1 MRRLNVLE
9 CIMGEQKSDIT
20 VIKEASTIGG
30 LLKVVIPVALGMFL
44 VGFDANLF
52 FFGGTFIV
60 SAIHLSPNSIYI
72 GIAGSGFAAGIA
84 IFSVIGG
91 YIFDKIT
98 TRNGILISLAIISL
112 FSTLTGFVT
121 NKYELVAY
129 RFLVGFGTGM
139 IQPEIIAF
147 LGDIRP
153 RARQTVIASEG
164 IAFGLGLFVSP
175 YIYSRFS
182 TASAFDI
189 PFIIAG
195 VAGVALIATVVALV
209 PSKYKLYK
217 KPKGN
222 ILEILNSSLIL
233 ISISFLFFGIAFF
246 AFESYFTPYLIN
258 FGFTKT
264 EATFIYSFFGL
275 AYLILV
281 LPGGIFGD
289 RVMRKL
295 VLIISGAL
303 LVVSSLI
310 LFLKTPIVL
319 TAAIGTILFGAGY
332 GIYSN
337 TAAFAQETVEDQWR
351 GSAVGFMFLIFNVGT
366 IIGSSLMGA
375 MIKMVGYYLAGIYVL
390 IIPLVLCLV
399 FIVATPKPSHNLSE
413 ISSTTEEA

>member
-1 MRRLNVLE
+1 MVNNGNEL
-9 CIMGEQKSDIT
+9 T
-20 VIKEASTIGG
+20 AIKEAQTLGG

-60 SAIHLSPNSIYI
+60 SAIHLSADSIYI

-84 IFSVIGG
+84 IFSIIGG

-153 RARQTVIASEG
+153 RARQTIIASEG

-175 YIYSRFS
+175 YIYAMYS

-195 VAGVALIATVVALV
+195 IAGAALILTVILLV
-209 PSKYKLYK
+209 PSKYKLYQRPK
-217 KPKGN
+217 KN
-222 ILEILNSSLIL
+222 ILEILNKSL
-233 ISISFLFFGIAFF
+233 ISISLSFFFFGIAFF
-246 AFESYFTPYLIN
+246 AFESYFTPYLTH
-258 FGFTKT
+258 FGFSEGK
-264 EATFIYSFFGL
+264 AAYIYSLFGL
-275 AYLILV
+275 AYLIFV
-281 LPGGIFGD
+281 LPGGVLGD
-289 RVMRKL
+289 RVVRKL
-295 VLIISGAL
+295 VILLSGIIF
-303 LVVSSLI
+303 VVSSLI
-310 LFLKTPIVL
+310 LFISSPVLL
-319 TAAIGTILFGAGY
+319 TAVIGTVLFGCGY

-337 TAAFAQETVEDQWR
+337 TSAFAQETVEDAWR
-351 GSAVGFMFLIFNVGT
+351 GSAVGFMFLMFNVGT
-366 IIGSSLMGA
+366 ILGSSLMGF
-375 MIKMVGYYLAGIYVL
+375 MIKFVGYHLAGIYVL
-390 IIPLVLCLV
+390 IVPLMLCFV
-399 FIVATPKPSHNLSE
+399 FIAITPRTHAPVLQE
-413 ISSTTEEA
+413 STNVE

>member
-1 MRRLNVLE
+1 MAESENVV
-9 CIMGEQKSDIT
+9 T
-20 VIKEASTIGG
+20 VIKEAQTTGG

-60 SAIHLSPNSIYI
+60 SAIHLSSSSIYI
-72 GIAGSGFAAGIA
+72 GIAGSGFATGIA
-84 IFSVIGG
+84 IFSIIGG

-153 RARQTVIASEG
+153 KARQTIIASEG
-164 IAFGLGLFVSP
+164 IAFGLGLFISP
-175 YIYSRFS
+175 YIYSRYS
-182 TASAFDI
+182 TESTFDI

-195 VAGVALIATVVALV
+195 IAGVALIAIVIALV
-209 PSKYKLYK
+209 PSKYKLYQRPK
-217 KPKGN
+217 KN
-222 ILEILNSSLIL
+222 ILEILNRSLVF
-233 ISISFLFFGIAFF
+233 ISLSFFFFGIAFF

-258 FGFTKT
+258 FGFSKSQ
-264 EATFIYSFFGL
+264 ATYVYSLFGL

-281 LPGGIFGD
+281 LPGGILGD
-289 RVMRKL
+289 RITRKL
-295 VLIISGAL
+295 IILLSGAIF
-303 LVVSSLI
+303 VISSLI
-310 LFLKTPIVL
+310 LFIKTPVLL
-319 TAAIGTILFGAGY
+319 TAVVGTILFGAGY

-337 TAAFAQETVEDQWR
+337 TAAFAQETVEDAWR

-366 IIGSSLMGA
+366 ILGSSLMGT
-375 MIKMVGYYLAGIYVL
+375 MINIVGYYLAGIYVM
-390 IIPLVLCLV
+390 IVPLVLCFV
-399 FIVATPKPSHNLSE
+399 FIAIAPRPGALASQTIES
-413 ISSTTEEA
+413 AD